1 LYILLCFKP
10 SSTSKLGCLFIVE
23 QEEETEK
30 GVAMQSASE
39 KTKGTQG
46 NDIHQQRSRAN
57 MARRSEQ
64 SDAVFRLVVL
74 GTGGVGK
81 SALSQQLLYNL
92 FSEDYEPTIE
102 ELYRKQVAIDNH
114 ACMLEILDTAGME
127 ELRYVTK
134 NMFL

>member
-1 LYILLCFKP
+1 MKAI
-10 SSTSKLGCLFIVE
+10 
-23 QEEETEK
+23 
-30 GVAMQSASE
+30 
-39 KTKGTQG
+39 
-46 NDIHQQRSRAN
+46 
-57 MARRSEQ
+57 RRSEQ
-64 SDAVFRLVVL
+64 SDSVFRLVVL

-127 ELRYVTK
+127 ELRYATR
-134 NMFL
+134 NMSFYSLHRLMHQHARVCEAMTINGERFTTGTATVR

>member
-1 LYILLCFKP
+1 MGFRK
-10 SSTSKLGCLFIVE
+10 
-23 QEEETEK
+23 EK
-30 GVAMQSASE
+30 
-39 KTKGTQG
+39 KGTQG
-46 NDIHQQRSRAN
+46 NDTHQQRSRAN

-127 ELRYVTK
+127 ELRCVTK

>member
-1 LYILLCFKP
+1 MN
-10 SSTSKLGCLFIVE
+10 TV
-23 QEEETEK
+23 
-30 GVAMQSASE
+30 
-39 KTKGTQG
+39 
-46 NDIHQQRSRAN
+46 
-57 MARRSEQ
+57 RRSEQ
-64 SDAVFRLVVL
+64 SDSVFRLVVL

-127 ELRYVTK
+127 ELRYATR
-134 NMFL
+134 NMSFYIVFID